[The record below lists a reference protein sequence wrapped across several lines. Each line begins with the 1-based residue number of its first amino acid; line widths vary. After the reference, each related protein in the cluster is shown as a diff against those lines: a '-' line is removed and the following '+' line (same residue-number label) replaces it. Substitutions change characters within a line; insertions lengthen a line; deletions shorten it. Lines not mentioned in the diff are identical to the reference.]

1 MYPENEGTELIAAI
15 GDVNETWFTDT
26 AVASGQTWF
35 YRVLARAD
43 TGGGTFIACSTQALM
58 VTIP

>member
-43 TGGGTFIACSTQALM
+43 TGGGTFIAC
-58 VTIP
+58 